1 MTELTKPLPLIVIRP
16 QPGND
21 ATCAAA
27 SEQGIEAL
35 GFPLFTIKP
44 LTWKVPE
51 GPFDAILAG
60 SANVFRHGGKGL
72 EALRHLPVIAVGETT
87 AATAR
92 AADFAVSRIGE
103 GGLQPVVATLPP
115 GKYIR
120 IAGEDRVDLN
130 PPLGVRI
137 ETVVAYA
144 ARRSPISSTLAHILN
159 TGAVVLLHSGEA
171 ARHLAEECE
180 RFEIQKKS
188 VLVACLAPRIAT
200 LAGEGWGAIATA
212 PARTD
217 AMLLE
222 TALLMCKTVWLRGDR
237 TSEN

>member
-1 MTELTKPLPLIVIRP
+1 MTAHSKPLPLIVIRP

-27 SEQGIEAL
+27 RERGVEAL
-35 GFPLFTIKP
+35 GFPLFTIAP
-44 LTWKVPE
+44 LAWDVPE
-51 GPFDAILAG
+51 GSFDAILAG
-60 SANVFRHGGKGL
+60 SANVFRHGGD
-72 EALRHLPVIAVGETT
+72 ALQTLLDVPVIAVGETT
-87 AATAR
+87 AASAR
-92 AADFAVSRIGE
+92 AARFTVSGIGE
-103 GGLQPVVATLPP
+103 GGLQPVVAALPP
-115 GKYIR
+115 GNYIR

-130 PPLGVRI
+130 PPPSVRI

-144 ARRSPISSTLAHILN
+144 ARRSPLPSALAHILN

-171 ARHLAEECE
+171 ARHLAAECQ
-180 RFEIQKKS
+180 RIEIQRKS
-188 VLVACLAPRIAT
+188 VLIACLAPRIAT

-222 TALLMCKTVWLRGDR
+222 TAMRMCKTV
-237 TSEN
+237 